1 MSESR
6 LIRELTKPK
15 ACEIAL
21 GFFNSPSLLRVGSTV
36 CFQRKRGLSASI
48 KTQKVWASVFNVV
61 CQVCVAAFRA

>member
-6 LIRELTKPK
+6 FIRRIISFKRISRLKLFYSAEL
-15 ACEIAL
+15 AQ
-21 GFFNSPSLLRVGSTV
+21 VGSTV

-61 CQVCVAAFRA
+61 C

>member
-21 GFFNSPSLLRVGSTV
+21 GFFNSLSLLRLEAQ
-36 CFQRKRGLSASI
+36 CASN
-48 KTQKVWASVFNVV
+48 ASEVFLR
-61 CQVCVAAFRA
+61 Q

>member
-21 GFFNSPSLLRVGSTV
+21 GFFNSPSFLRTESAVH
-36 CFQRKRGLSASI
+36 FQ
-48 KTQKVWASVFNVV
+48 
-61 CQVCVAAFRA
+61 